1 MILQEGIVLRFE
13 YPNWPASWR
22 RIKIGWGDI
31 PVIKFY
37 KNLSYAKRANKYLM
51 NGPATVDFFDGCIST
66 KLIDG
71 WTVIE
76 NSYCIQLG
84 HGNYLHKVQGTSAPQ
99 VQTYS
104 ERGASI
110 AIGRMNLKDTKTIPV
125 FVMFKNPVQLGA

>member
-1 MILQEGIVLRFE
+1 LILQEGIVVRFQ
-13 YPNWPASWR
+13 YPNMPVNWS

-37 KNLSYAKRANKYLM
+37 KNLSYAKRANKYLL
-51 NGPATVDFFDGCIST
+51 NRLVNVNFFDGCIST

-76 NSYCIQLG
+76 NAYCIQLR
-84 HGNYLHKVQGTSAPQ
+84 HGDYLHKVQGTSAPQ
-99 VQTYS
+99 IQTYS
-104 ERGASI
+104 KKGASI

-125 FVMFKNPVQLGA
+125 FVMYKNPVQLGA